1 MRSETPGK
9 IIDSE
14 LAGKVVLVTGATGF
28 IGRHLVARLLEAG
41 ASVKVVVREARVKDA
56 ARLWQGAGL
65 TQVVADLMDQDL
77 PSHLCDQ
84 ADTVF
89 HLAGYAHAEDANDPR
104 AANVHWQITV
114 EATRTLLAQAA
125 HSGVR
130 RFVFVSSVKAMGE
143 GGDIALDESSPAAPE
158 TAYGKAKRAAEK
170 LVLAAGLAHG
180 MHVCVL
186 RLPLVYGPGGKGNL
200 SRMIS
205 AIDRGRFPPISDTG
219 NRRSMVH
226 VDDVVQALLLAAEK
240 PEADGQT
247 YIVTDRQA
255 YSTRQIYEWCREAL
269 GKPVTRWSVP
279 LSVLQLAAKSGD
291 IFLWLTGRHFFLDS
305 ERLGKLTGSAW
316 YSSDKI
322 SRDLGF
328 KPRWDLEHALP
339 EMVTEYRKAR
349 ES

>member
-1 MRSETPGK
+1 MG
-9 IIDSE
+9 SE

-41 ASVKVVVREARVKDA
+41 AIVKVVVREARVGDA
-56 ARLWQGAGL
+56 ARLWQSDNL
-65 TQVVADLMDQDL
+65 SQVVADLMDRDL
-77 PSHLCDQ
+77 PSHVCDQ
-84 ADTVF
+84 VDTVF

-104 AANVHWQITV
+104 AADVHRRITV
-114 EATRTLLAQAA
+114 EATRALLAQAA
-125 HSGVR
+125 HGGVR

-143 GGDIALDESSPAAPE
+143 GGDVARDESSPAAPV

-186 RLPLVYGPGGKGNL
+186 RLPLVYGPGDRGNL

-205 AIDRGRFPPISDTG
+205 AIDRGRFPPIPDTG

-240 PEADGQT
+240 PEADGQI

-255 YSTRQIYEWCREAL
+255 YSTRQIYERCREAL
-269 GKPVTRWSVP
+269 GKPVTRLSVP

-291 IFLWLTGRHFFLDS
+291 IFLRLTGRHFFLDS

-328 KPRWDLEHALP
+328 TPRWDLEQALP
-339 EMVTEYRKAR
+339 RMVTEYREAR